1 MHNNTLIARTT
12 SEWRRL
18 LSLAIPIVIAQLANT
33 AMGFVDT
40 MMAGRVS
47 PNDLAAVALGNSI
60 WVPIFLLMSGVLLAT
75 TAKAARLFGAGDNA
89 SIGPLVR
96 QALWLGLM
104 FGSGLAVLMWNAKP
118 LMHWLQISPALIEPA
133 MGYLRA
139 VACGFPAVAVY
150 LVFRCYSDALG
161 RTRPSMVIG
170 ILGLLINIPVNYIFI
185 YGKLGVPAMGGVGC
199 GWATALVMVFMA
211 LAMLVWVRWAPYYQG
226 HNVFARFQW
235 PNLSM
240 QKSLATLGV
249 PIGIAIFAEASIF
262 SIIALLIGG
271 LGANTV
277 AGHQIALNFSSLV
290 FMLPYSLGMATTV
303 RVGQAMGAQQPQ
315 QARFAAFVAM
325 GTALLVACISA
336 GYMTWLRESIARI
349 YTEDPVVLSIAAALI
364 VYAAVFQFSDAVQVT
379 AAGAL
384 RGYQDT
390 RMTMLI
396 TLVSYWGVGLPIG
409 YILGLT
415 DYLGTAQGP
424 AGMWQGLIAG
434 LTCAAVLLGLR
445 LRHISNKQIVQLQA

>member
-60 WVPIFLLMSGVLLAT
+60 WVPVFLLMSGVLLAT

-96 QALWLGLM
+96 QALWLGFML
-104 FGSGLAVLMWNAKP
+104 GSGLAVLMWNAKP

-211 LAMLVWVRWAPYYQG
+211 LAMLVWVRWAPYYKEHQ
-226 HNVFARFQW
+226 VYQRFQW
-235 PNLSM
+235 PNLAV
-240 QKSLATLGV
+240 QKSLTTLGV

-271 LGANTV
+271 LGASTV

-315 QARFAAFVAM
+315 QARFAALVAM

-336 GYMTWLRESIARI
+336 GYMTWFRESIARI

-364 VYAAVFQFSDAVQVT
+364 IYAAVFQFSDAIQVT

-390 RMTMLI
+390 RITMLI
-396 TLVSYWGVGLPIG
+396 TLISYWGVGLPIG
-409 YILGLT
+409 YTLGLT
-415 DYLGTAQGP
+415 DYLGSAQGP

-434 LTCAAVLLGLR
+434 LTCAAILLGLR
-445 LRHISNKQIVQLQA
+445 LRHISKKQIDLLQA